1 MTIPTLIEKD
11 IKSGKARYQTFQ
23 TGMGGQSVLPV
34 NPNSYIIIFGYD
46 FSPAGGGLSVQS
58 GPVSAGGVGQ
68 TSSSIRAFETQQLS
82 FYTGQAFHPFIH
94 HVNVVNTPIINSQD
108 GSPNNV
114 LVDYRNTFEVDTT
127 PIKRGTYIISNSDV
141 AITVGL
147 IQRVELNAANLIPVT
162 NKTPP
167 NLTYGGSA
175 AVPNVESI
183 FSSNDPNPLN
193 FVQPSL
199 KDFLDYG
206 LGGVPG
212 NAQDQAFAIPD
223 QVDGLIEPSQHLQ
236 VAFGLG
242 FREAAASNYF
252 LNVHY
257 AIYTNQTPEQLG

>member
-46 FSPAGGGLSVQS
+46 YSPAGGGMYRQVLS
-58 GPVSAGGVGQ
+58 
-68 TSSSIRAFETQQLS
+68 TSNGTATILNDSTLRPFETQQIS

-94 HVNVVNTPIINSQD
+94 HVNNVGTLSVRDRDAGGVGINVLRVQEIDNTPQH
-108 GSPNNV
+108 
-114 LVDYRNTFEVDTT
+114 
-127 PIKRGTYIISNSDV
+127 RGTYIISSSDV

-147 IQRVELNAANLIPVT
+147 IERVELNQANNIPVT

-175 AVPNVESI
+175 ATPNVESI
-183 FSSNDPNPLN
+183 FSSAVPNSLD

-212 NAQDQAFAIPD
+212 NAQDQAFAKPD
-223 QVDGLIEPSQHLQ
+223 NTDGLREITQYLGG
-236 VAFGLG
+236 FGIT
-242 FREAAASNYF
+242 FREAAACNYF

-257 AIYTNQTPEQLG
+257 ALYTNQTPEQLG